1 MGIDIGD
8 LSTTMLCS
16 VPPTTASYLQRIGR
30 AGRSTGTAL
39 VVSVVNQRPHDLF
52 FFARPEEMLAGKI
65 EPPGCWLDA
74 SAMLVRQYLAYCFD
88 SAVKDRVIDS
98 RITGVQ
104 PNHGWRHRFPRRPGR
119 STCMSISRTSSRARR
134 QKDRRGLRGCWVEDA
149 KREIAKIPAYQ
160 VTVDVRDRPKVGVG

>member
-30 AGRSTGTAL
+30 AGRTTGTAL

-52 FFARPEEMLAGKI
+52 FFARPEEMLAGTI

-74 SAMLVRQYLAYCFD
+74 SAMLARQYLAFCID
-88 SAVKDRVIDS
+88 RAVKDGI
-98 RITGVQ
+98 I
-104 PNHGWRHRFPRRPGR
+104 NR
-119 STCMSISRTSSRARR
+119 SAGQR
-134 QKDRRGLRGCWVEDA
+134 
-149 KREIAKIPAYQ
+149 
-160 VTVDVRDRPKVGVG
+160 